1 MRLFY
6 QPILS
11 ISKRLYTLINPLSS
25 TRSLLRYTAA
35 GLPVLVFLIQTHTK
49 SRISLMTT
57 MDTYSIESNT
67 SILSY
72 SIDDDKVVDYGYEDH
87 GPDIRHDVEDSNPT
101 MKPTAPIT
109 NTFYIADNFTSISS
123 HGKDLSCT
131 NGVGSTDATEV
142 SQSPS
147 QRLKGMWSRVGMSKL
162 ADGTAQGTTSMHGQ
176 GFNPDCGDEEDDDD
190 GDDDDDSSCENIRD
204 EHVIDCDAVLVSAAR
219 SVGTTGTWHQVQ
231 RQASTPQ
238 QDDDNSMTNDETSL
252 YPPMPPDRQA
262 RKQRSFRRR
271 GGELHGAL
279 LKSAVMASMSFDY
292 DDSNDEDDGTEKFP
306 MGRFR
311 NARRESCQSSISLQS
326 LQDAL
331 RSETSPRKRARR
343 GQRRKSFDDDND
355 EEDEGVNLVKNDVN
369 NNRTAAVSTN
379 KDMKQNDDTME
390 ASDLFVNMRVG
401 AGRTNGNGSI
411 HKNRTSGNSGSRR
424 ANSGA
429 TSSSHFHSSIS
440 SSVSD
445 FSVNAAVAAA
455 EIVREAP
462 PRRVSRKTSYDSRA
476 SDYDSDF
483 DSDEWD
489 L

>member
-1 MRLFY
+1 
-6 QPILS
+6 
-11 ISKRLYTLINPLSS
+11 
-25 TRSLLRYTAA
+25 
-35 GLPVLVFLIQTHTK
+35 
-49 SRISLMTT
+49 

-72 SIDDDKVVDYGYEDH
+72 NIDDDKAIDYGYEDH
-87 GPDIRHDVEDSNPT
+87 SPDIRHDVDDVGPAL
-101 MKPTAPIT
+101 KLPAAITA
-109 NTFYIADNFTSISS
+109 TFCIADNFTSISS
-123 HGKDLSCT
+123 HGKDASCIT
-131 NGVGSTDATEV
+131 GVCSTDATEV

-147 QRLKGMWSRVGMSKL
+147 QRLKGMWSRVGLTKV
-162 ADGTAQGTTSMHGQ
+162 ADGTASAMQSQ
-176 GFNPDCGDEEDDDD
+176 GFNPDGEDEEEGDDD
-190 GDDDDDSSCENIRD
+190 DDDDDSSCENILD
-204 EHVIDCDAVLVSAAR
+204 EDVIDYDTVLRTAAR
-219 SVGTTGTWHQVQ
+219 SVGAGW
-231 RQASTPQ
+231 SDQ
-238 QDDDNSMTNDETSL
+238 QQSPPLQQLDDISMTNDET

-292 DDSNDEDDGTEKFP
+292 DDSNDEADDAVGGDAEKFP

-343 GQRRKSFDDDND
+343 GQRRKSFDDDDD
-355 EEDEGVNLVKNDVN
+355 ENHNEVNENKA
-369 NNRTAAVSTN
+369 TTVSANT
-379 KDMKQNDDTME
+379 DSKQMDDTME

-401 AGRTNGNGSI
+401 AGRINGNGSI
-411 HKNRTSGNSGSRR
+411 NKARSSGNSSSRR

-429 TSSSHFHSSIS
+429 TSASHFHSSIS

-445 FSVNAAVAAA
+445 FSANAAAAVA

-462 PRRVSRKTSYDSRA
+462 PRRVSRKTSYDSRV

>member
-1 MRLFY
+1 
-6 QPILS
+6 
-11 ISKRLYTLINPLSS
+11 
-25 TRSLLRYTAA
+25 
-35 GLPVLVFLIQTHTK
+35 
-49 SRISLMTT
+49 
-57 MDTYSIESNT
+57 
-67 SILSY
+67 
-72 SIDDDKVVDYGYEDH
+72 
-87 GPDIRHDVEDSNPT
+87 
-101 MKPTAPIT
+101 
-109 NTFYIADNFTSISS
+109 
-123 HGKDLSCT
+123 
-131 NGVGSTDATEV
+131 
-142 SQSPS
+142 
-147 QRLKGMWSRVGMSKL
+147 
-162 ADGTAQGTTSMHGQ
+162 
-176 GFNPDCGDEEDDDD
+176 
-190 GDDDDDSSCENIRD
+190 
-204 EHVIDCDAVLVSAAR
+204 
-219 SVGTTGTWHQVQ
+219 
-231 RQASTPQ
+231 
-238 QDDDNSMTNDETSL
+238 
-252 YPPMPPDRQA
+252 
-262 RKQRSFRRR
+262 
-271 GGELHGAL
+271 
-279 LKSAVMASMSFDY
+279 
-292 DDSNDEDDGTEKFP
+292 

-401 AGRTNGNGSI
+401 AGRTNGNSSI
-411 HKNRTSGNSGSRR
+411 HKNRSSGNSGSRR

-445 FSVNAAVAAA
+445 FSANAAVAAA

>member
-1 MRLFY
+1 
-6 QPILS
+6 
-11 ISKRLYTLINPLSS
+11 
-25 TRSLLRYTAA
+25 
-35 GLPVLVFLIQTHTK
+35 
-49 SRISLMTT
+49 

-72 SIDDDKVVDYGYEDH
+72 NADEDKAIDYGYEDH
-87 GPDIRHDVEDSNPT
+87 SPDKRHDVEEVDPGL
-101 MKPTAPIT
+101 KLQVPIT
-109 NTFYIADNFTSISS
+109 ATFCLADNFTSISS
-123 HGKDLSCT
+123 HGKDVSCT

-147 QRLKGMWSRVGMSKL
+147 QRLKGMWSRVGLAKV
-162 ADGTAQGTTSMHGQ
+162 ADGTATAMPGQ
-176 GFNPDCGDEEDDDD
+176 GFGPDGDDEDD
-190 GDDDDDSSCENIRD
+190 DDDDDSSCENIRD
-204 EHVIDCDAVLVSAAR
+204 EDVIDYDAVLAAAR
-219 SVGTTGTWHQVQ
+219 SSGTGWSGDQQ
-231 RQASTPQ
+231 QESPPSQPFDDST
-238 QDDDNSMTNDETSL
+238 MTNDETSL
-252 YPPMPPDRQA
+252 DPPMPPDRQA

-292 DDSNDEDDGTEKFP
+292 DDSNDEADEAGGGDTEKFP

-343 GQRRKSFDDDND
+343 GQRRKSFDDD
-355 EEDEGVNLVKNDVN
+355 EDDHHQN
-369 NNRTAAVSTN
+369 NNGNENKATAASMHT
-379 KDMKQNDDTME
+379 DSRQNDDTTE

-401 AGRTNGNGSI
+401 GAGRMNGIGSSI
-411 HKNRTSGNSGSRR
+411 NKTRSSGNSSSRR

-429 TSSSHFHSSIS
+429 TSASHFHSSIS
-440 SSVSD
+440 SSISD
-445 FSVNAAVAAA
+445 FSANAAAAVA

-462 PRRVSRKTSYDSRA
+462 PRRVSRKTSYDSRV